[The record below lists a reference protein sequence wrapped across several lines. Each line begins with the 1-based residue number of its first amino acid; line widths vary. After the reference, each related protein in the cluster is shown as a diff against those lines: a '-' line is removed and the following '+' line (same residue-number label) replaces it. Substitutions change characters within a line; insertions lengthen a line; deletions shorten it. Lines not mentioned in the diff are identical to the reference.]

1 MNRYRL
7 MVRRDTRLL
16 GHFESAVPWAQD
28 AVQDIAQ
35 CLTEAGY
42 DLELLVADSERRL
55 LDSSPDGIRILHSE
69 PIFKS
74 ATLSL
79 KTASVAQL

>member
-7 MVRRDTRLL
+7 MVHRDTKLL

-28 AVQDIAQ
+28 AVHEIAR
-35 CLTEAGY
+35 CLADAGY
-42 DLELLVADSERRL
+42 DLELLIADSERRL
-55 LDSSPDGIRILHSE
+55 LDSGPEGIRIVHSE

-74 ATLSL
+74 ATLH
-79 KTASVAQL
+79 SV